1 MKLPRPQ
8 RQRDHETHLIPLINI
23 VFLLLIFFMLTAKL
37 TQPEPF
43 EVEPPVSAST
53 QPVELQELIVLIGA
67 DGRLAVGEQTVDEE
81 GLRASISAHLAE
93 QQETRIKLKA
103 DARVEAE
110 RLLSVMEILRQAG
123 VERLILLTALGD
135 A

>member
-43 EVEPPVSAST
+43 EVEPPTSAST
-53 QPVELQELIVLIGA
+53 NPVELQEFIVLIGA
-67 DGRLAVGEQTVDEE
+67 DGRLAVGDQAVDEE
-81 GLRASISAHLAE
+81 GLRESISAHLSE
-93 QQETRIKLKA
+93 QQETRVKLKA
-103 DARVEAE
+103 DAQVEAE

-123 VERLILLTALGD
+123 VEKLVLLTALGD
-135 A
+135 V

>member
-8 RQRDHETHLIPLINI
+8 RQRDNETHLIPLINI

-43 EVEPPVSAST
+43 EVKPPASAST
-53 QPVELQELIVLIGA
+53 NLVELQEFIVLVGA
-67 DGRLAVGEQTVDEE
+67 DGRLAVGDQAVDEE
-81 GLRASISAHLAE
+81 GLRKSISAYLSE
-93 QQETRIKLKA
+93 QRETKVKLKA
-103 DARVEAE
+103 DAQVDAE
-110 RLLSVMEILRQAG
+110 RLLTVMEVLRQAG
-123 VERLILLTALGD
+123 VERLVLLTALGD